1 MKICKYQTMMYFC
14 GHKITLKTME
24 NDNYKPRLID
34 KHISEMLEIFGA
46 LCVEGPKWCG
56 KSWTSAHHSASVIS
70 LANPADNFQNRRM
83 AEMSPDLVLDGA
95 EPRLI
100 DEWQEVPPIWDA
112 VRYKVDESTRKGR
125 YILTGSA
132 TPNHKGIMHSGAG
145 RIARIRMRPMSL
157 FESGNSSGK
166 VSLEAICNG
175 TLPAVMT
182 GNVQL
187 SKIVD
192 LIVRGGWPA
201 SLNLSIERAMQLP
214 RQYLKAVIEDD
225 VYRIDGVKRD
235 TAKINL
241 LLRSLARNEST
252 TVSNKTIKNDI
263 KAIDDEDIDLNTIAS
278 YLDVLNRLFL
288 LDNLQPFSGNLRSSL
303 RLKQME
309 KRRFVDPSL
318 ACALLKITPKML
330 FNDLNTLGFMFESL
344 CVRDLI
350 IYSQMFDG
358 QVFHY
363 QDYNGNEIDAVIE
376 MPDGGWCAFEIKLGA
391 NQIDAAATNLL
402 KIRDKIAEDP
412 NGRPPKALC
421 VISGLG
427 SAAYTRPDGV
437 MVVPI
442 SALRE

>member
-1 MKICKYQTMMYFC
+1 
-14 GHKITLKTME
+14 
-24 NDNYKPRLID
+24 
-34 KHISEMLEIFGA
+34 
-46 LCVEGPKWCG
+46 
-56 KSWTSAHHSASVIS
+56 
-70 LANPADNFQNRRM
+70 
-83 AEMSPDLVLDGA
+83 
-95 EPRLI
+95 
-100 DEWQEVPPIWDA
+100 
-112 VRYKVDESTRKGR
+112 
-125 YILTGSA
+125 
-132 TPNHKGIMHSGAG
+132 
-145 RIARIRMRPMSL
+145 
-157 FESGNSSGK
+157 
-166 VSLEAICNG
+166 
-175 TLPAVMT
+175 
-182 GNVQL
+182 
-187 SKIVD
+187 
-192 LIVRGGWPA
+192 VRGGWPA

-363 QDYNGNEIDAVIE
+363 QDYNSNEIDAVIE

-391 NQIDAAATNLL
+391 NQIDAAAANLL

-421 VISGLG
+421 VISGLE

>member
-1 MKICKYQTMMYFC
+1 MYFC
-14 GHKITLKTME
+14 IHKIMLETME
-24 NDNYKPRLID
+24 NENYKPRLID
-34 KHISEMLEIFGA
+34 KHIDEMLEIFGA

-95 EPRLI
+95 EPRLV

-175 TLPAVMT
+175 ILPAVMT

-187 SKIVD
+187 SKLVD

-391 NQIDAAATNLL
+391 NQIDAAAANLL

>member
-1 MKICKYQTMMYFC
+1 
-14 GHKITLKTME
+14 ME
-24 NDNYKPRLID
+24 NENYKPRLID
-34 KHISEMLEIFGA
+34 KHIDEMLEIFGA

-175 TLPAVMT
+175 ILPAVMT

-391 NQIDAAATNLL
+391 NQIDAAAANLL

-421 VISGLG
+421 VISGLE

>member
-1 MKICKYQTMMYFC
+1 
-14 GHKITLKTME
+14 ME
-24 NDNYKPRLID
+24 NENYKPRLID
-34 KHISEMLEIFGA
+34 KHIGEMLEIFGA

-95 EPRLI
+95 EPRLV

-175 TLPAVMT
+175 ILPAVMT

-187 SKIVD
+187 SKLVD

-214 RQYLKAVIEDD
+214 RQYLKAVVEDD

-391 NQIDAAATNLL
+391 NQIDAAAANLL

>member
-1 MKICKYQTMMYFC
+1 
-14 GHKITLKTME
+14 ME
-24 NDNYKPRLID
+24 NENYKPRLID
-34 KHISEMLEIFGA
+34 KHIDEMLEIFGA

-95 EPRLI
+95 EPRLV

-175 TLPAVMT
+175 ILPAVMT

-187 SKIVD
+187 SKLVD

-391 NQIDAAATNLL
+391 NQIDAAAANLL
-402 KIRDKIAEDP
+402 KIRDKIAKDP

>member
-1 MKICKYQTMMYFC
+1 MYFC
-14 GHKITLKTME
+14 VHKIMLETME
-24 NDNYKPRLID
+24 NENYKPRLID
-34 KHISEMLEIFGA
+34 KHIGEMLEIFGA

-95 EPRLI
+95 EPRLV

-175 TLPAVMT
+175 ILPAVMT

-187 SKIVD
+187 SKLVD

-391 NQIDAAATNLL
+391 NQIDAAAANLL

>member
-1 MKICKYQTMMYFC
+1 
-14 GHKITLKTME
+14 ME
-24 NDNYKPRLID
+24 NVNYRPRFID
-34 KHISEMLEIFGA
+34 KYIDEMLETFGA
-46 LCVEGPKWCG
+46 LCIEGPKWCG
-56 KSWTSAHHSASVIS
+56 KSWTSAYHSSSVIS
-70 LANPADNFQNRRM
+70 LANPNDNFQNRRM
-83 AEMSPDLVLDGA
+83 AEMNPVLVLDGA
-95 EPRLI
+95 EPRLV
-100 DEWQEVPPIWDA
+100 DEWQVVPPIWDA
-112 VRYKVDESTRKGR
+112 VRYRVDESTKKGR
-125 YILTGSA
+125 FILTGSA

-145 RIARIRMRPMSL
+145 RIARVRMRPMSL
-157 FESGNSSGK
+157 FESGDSSGK
-166 VSLEAICNG
+166 VSLEAICNNDIQPMMIG
-175 TLPAVMT
+175 DVRLQT
-182 GNVQL
+182 
-187 SKIVD
+187 IID

-201 SLNLSIERAMQLP
+201 SLKLSIERAMQLP
-214 RQYLKAVIEDD
+214 RQYLKAVVEDD
-225 VYRIDGVKRD
+225 VYQIDGVHRD

-263 KAIDDEDIDLNTIAS
+263 KAIDDEDIDMNTIAS

-350 IYSQMFDG
+350 VYSQTFDG

-363 QDYNGNEIDAVIE
+363 QDYDNDEIDAVIE
-376 MPDGGWCAFEIKLGA
+376 LPNGDWCAFEIKLGA
-391 NQIDAAATNLL
+391 NQIDAGASSLL
-402 KIRDKIAEDP
+402 KIKNKIAKDP
-412 NGRPPKALC
+412 HGRPPKALC
-421 VISGLG
+421 VICGLANA
-427 SAAYTRPDGV
+427 SYMRPDGV

-442 SALRE
+442 TALKN

>member
-1 MKICKYQTMMYFC
+1 MMYFC
-14 GHKITLKTME
+14 IHKSMLKTME

-34 KHISEMLEIFGA
+34 KHIDEMLEIFGA

-95 EPRLI
+95 EPRLV

-187 SKIVD
+187 SKLVD

-278 YLDVLNRLFL
+278 YIDVLNRLFL

-391 NQIDAAATNLL
+391 NQIDAAAANLL

-421 VISGLG
+421 VISGLE

>member
-1 MKICKYQTMMYFC
+1 MYFC
-14 GHKITLKTME
+14 IHKIMLETME

-34 KHISEMLEIFGA
+34 KHIGEMLEIFGA

-95 EPRLI
+95 EPRLV

-166 VSLEAICNG
+166 VSLEAICDG

-391 NQIDAAATNLL
+391 NQIDAAAANLL
-402 KIRDKIAEDP
+402 KIRDKIAKDP

>member
-1 MKICKYQTMMYFC
+1 
-14 GHKITLKTME
+14 ME
-24 NDNYKPRLID
+24 NVNYRPRFID
-34 KHISEMLEIFGA
+34 KYIDEMLETFGA
-46 LCVEGPKWCG
+46 LCIEGPKWCG
-56 KSWTSAHHSASVIS
+56 KSWTSAFHSSSVIS
-70 LANPADNFQNRRM
+70 LANPNDNFQNRRM
-83 AEMSPDLVLDGA
+83 AEMNPALVLDGE
-95 EPRLI
+95 EPRLV
-100 DEWQEVPPIWDA
+100 DEWQVVPPIWDA
-112 VRYKVDESTRKGR
+112 VRYRVDESPRKGR
-125 YILTGSA
+125 FILTGSA

-145 RIARIRMRPMSL
+145 RIARVRMRPMSL
-157 FESGNSSGK
+157 FESGDSSGK
-166 VSLEAICNG
+166 VSLEAICNSDIQPMMIG
-175 TLPAVMT
+175 DVRLQDII
-182 GNVQL
+182 N
-187 SKIVD
+187 

-225 VYRIDGVKRD
+225 VYQIDGVRRD
-235 TAKINL
+235 TTKISL

-263 KAIDDEDIDLNTIAS
+263 KAIDDEDIDMNTIAS

-318 ACALLKITPKML
+318 ACAMLKITPKML

-350 IYSQMFDG
+350 IYSQTFDG

-363 QDYNGNEIDAVIE
+363 QDYDNDEIDAVIE
-376 MPDGGWCAFEIKLGA
+376 LPNGDWCAFEIKLGA
-391 NQIDAAATNLL
+391 NQIDAGASSLL
-402 KIRDKIAEDP
+402 KIKNKIEKDP
-412 NGRPPKALC
+412 HGRPPKALC
-421 VISGLG
+421 VICGLANA
-427 SAAYTRPDGV
+427 SYMRPDGV

-442 SALRE
+442 TALKN

>member
-1 MKICKYQTMMYFC
+1 
-14 GHKITLKTME
+14 
-24 NDNYKPRLID
+24 
-34 KHISEMLEIFGA
+34 
-46 LCVEGPKWCG
+46 
-56 KSWTSAHHSASVIS
+56 
-70 LANPADNFQNRRM
+70 
-83 AEMSPDLVLDGA
+83 
-95 EPRLI
+95 
-100 DEWQEVPPIWDA
+100 
-112 VRYKVDESTRKGR
+112 
-125 YILTGSA
+125 
-132 TPNHKGIMHSGAG
+132 
-145 RIARIRMRPMSL
+145 
-157 FESGNSSGK
+157 
-166 VSLEAICNG
+166 
-175 TLPAVMT
+175 
-182 GNVQL
+182 
-187 SKIVD
+187 
-192 LIVRGGWPA
+192 
-201 SLNLSIERAMQLP
+201 MQLP

-391 NQIDAAATNLL
+391 NQIDAAAANLL

>member
-1 MKICKYQTMMYFC
+1 MYFC
-14 GHKITLKTME
+14 IHKIMLETME

-34 KHISEMLEIFGA
+34 KHIGEMLEIFGA

-95 EPRLI
+95 EPRLV

-166 VSLEAICNG
+166 VSLEAICDG

-376 MPDGGWCAFEIKLGA
+376 MPDGGWCAFEIKLWA
-391 NQIDAAATNLL
+391 NQIDAAAANLL
-402 KIRDKIAEDP
+402 KIRDKIAKDP

>member
-1 MKICKYQTMMYFC
+1 MYFC
-14 GHKITLKTME
+14 IHKIMLETME
-24 NDNYKPRLID
+24 NENYKPRLID

-95 EPRLI
+95 EPRLV

-175 TLPAVMT
+175 ILPAVMT

-187 SKIVD
+187 SKLVD

-391 NQIDAAATNLL
+391 NQIDAAAANLL